1 MKHYITSKTKSQTNK
16 HTSVQYFSER
26 IIPIENIIKD
36 PKKGLKKLSVQ
47 ERRGLSI
54 LLQLSSNISIYP
66 SQNYI
71 GSRAGMCRKT
81 VNEAIASLCE
91 KGLIAKLFRWNKTCI
106 YRISDFITNPTKE
119 WRAALMA
126 ISVFWCGNLV
136 SYPQKPLAVDTVT
149 RIYYKQKSISLKKDF
164 KILPNC
170 LKTYFYKYLF
180 NFIESIYLDSNF
192 YSSLLNFICEY
203 NNNYNYGKRV
213 NMEKLIIEDY
223 IHQIIK
229 NHKEFNFTLEQEIIL
244 SSYTIGALQYAF
256 ANLKGKTDF
265 ALLRYLCDE
274 YCKEKNIKPNW
285 RQYYQ
290 LCEVAG
296 IDTENRKKPQKG
308 DGELGSESKRNV
320 YTPQRSS
327 SFLEL
332 AYMNPAEVFL
342 KQCKEMGTYE
352 FNWMITKEIWWQMGV
367 VNMVG
372 PAFIGYCGSN
382 LMTNYASKMHPDE
395 ILYKIDSLVRS
406 DAFHQIQTIL
416 GSELTKSFLIICLD
430 AVLAEQQ
437 MSKQTKFKN
446 PVTKEA
452 VILHQSNL
460 TDFLHGQNYEY
471 ISEIVGHEIL
481 RDYILQIVSNW
492 TKVVEW

>member
-1 MKHYITSKTKSQTNK
+1 MEINMKHYIRSKTKSQTNK

-36 PKKGLKKLSVQ
+36 PKKGLNKLSVQ

-164 KILPNC
+164 ILQSC
-170 LKTYFYKYLF
+170 LL
-180 NFIESIYLDSNF
+180 NSIYI
-192 YSSLLNFICEY
+192 LNMNMY
-203 NNNYNYGKRV
+203 LNNIHEQKYISEVKRKR
-213 NMEKLIIEDY
+213 NMERINVEDF
-223 IHQIIK
+223 IQEFIK
-229 NHKEFNFTLEQEIIL
+229 NKKEYNFTLEQEILL
-244 SSYTIGALQYAF
+244 SSYPISALEHGF
-256 ANLKGKTDF
+256 SNLNGKKDF
-265 ALLRYLCDE
+265 PLLIFLCNG
-274 YCKEKNIKPNW
+274 YCKDRKIKPNW

-290 LCEVAG
+290 LCEAAG
-296 IDTENRKKPQKG
+296 IDLENRTKTQKDDGKIGSDSHRERYSKK
-308 DGELGSESKRNV
+308 
-320 YTPQRSS
+320 RSS
-327 SFLEL
+327 NFLEL
-332 AYMNPAEVFL
+332 AYMNPAEIFL
-342 KQCKEMGTYE
+342 KQCKEMSKYE
-352 FNWMITKEIWWQMGV
+352 FNRIISPETWWQMGV
-367 VNMVG
+367 INMVG
-372 PAFIGYCGSN
+372 PAFIGFCGGD
-382 LMTNYASKMHPDE
+382 LITNHAPKMHPDE
-395 ILYKIDSLVRS
+395 ILYKLDSLVRS
-406 DAFHQIQTIL
+406 DTFHHIQTEL
-416 GSELTKSFLIICLD
+416 GHKLGNDFLLICLES
-430 AVLAEQQ
+430 VLSEQTSCRN
-437 MSKQTKFKN
+437 SKYKN
-446 PVTKEA
+446 VAQKEKA
-452 VILHQSNL
+452 LMHQSNL
-460 TDFLHGQNYEY
+460 SEFLTSTRYTILSDLVGTVILKNY
-471 ISEIVGHEIL
+471 V
-481 RDYILQIVSNW
+481 LQIVSNW